1 MSVLSNINSGIARG
15 ILIMMKRS
23 VKYGILNECS
33 LKLEKN
39 QEKHQEKGHFFETNK
54 KLLEKAKKK
63 TAATATQPHTFFF
76 PCKQY
81 EIPFDVLE
89 MYSFKYNFLCNT
101 KALKN

>member
-1 MSVLSNINSGIARG
+1 MNVALNQKRT
-15 ILIMMKRS
+15 KRS
-23 VKYGILNECS
+23 TKKKVI
-33 LKLEKN
+33 
-39 QEKHQEKGHFFETNK
+39 FFETNK

-81 EIPFDVLE
+81 EIPVDVLE

>member
-1 MSVLSNINSGIARG
+1 MNVALNQKRT
-15 ILIMMKRS
+15 KRS
-23 VKYGILNECS
+23 TKKKVI
-33 LKLEKN
+33 
-39 QEKHQEKGHFFETNK
+39 FFETNK
-54 KLLEKAKKK
+54 KLLVEKAKKK

>member
-1 MSVLSNINSGIARG
+1 
-15 ILIMMKRS
+15 MMKRS

-39 QEKHQEKGHFFETNK
+39 QEKHQEKGHFFWNQQEITW
-54 KLLEKAKKK
+54 ESKKK

-81 EIPFDVLE
+81 EIPVDVLE

-101 KALKN
+101 KALKNWNGRNVE